1 MLRTFKKVK
10 KNKTMMSR
18 KMEDIKKTQ
27 KKAKKKKT
35 KQNNPTCEMK
45 NTLFGIK
52 RRLDTENFN
61 VFEDT
66 IIKISKMKQK
76 NTEKM

>member
-27 KKAKKKKT
+27 KKAKKKK
-35 KQNNPTCEMK
+35 QNK
-45 NTLFGIK
+45 
-52 RRLDTENFN
+52 
-61 VFEDT
+61 T
-66 IIKISKMKQK
+66 IQHVK
-76 NTEKM
+76 

>member
-1 MLRTFKKVK
+1 
-10 KNKTMMSR
+10 
-18 KMEDIKKTQ
+18 
-27 KKAKKKKT
+27 
-35 KQNNPTCEMK
+35 MK

>member
-1 MLRTFKKVK
+1 MTK
-10 KNKTMMSR
+10 
-18 KMEDIKKTQ
+18 I
-27 KKAKKKKT
+27 T

-66 IIKISKMKQK
+66 IIEIPKMKQK